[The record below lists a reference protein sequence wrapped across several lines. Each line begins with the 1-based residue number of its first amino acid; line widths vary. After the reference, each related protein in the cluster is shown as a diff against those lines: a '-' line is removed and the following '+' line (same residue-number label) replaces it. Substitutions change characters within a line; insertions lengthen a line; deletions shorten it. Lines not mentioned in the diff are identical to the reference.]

1 MVDFSPPPMLFFAT
15 NALDGENDTWIS
27 FNDSDRVEANCLSK
41 QWKEFEE
48 GNEIQIRVFGVRVCV
63 RVISGKNSKRKNK
76 KIKRIIKKKFWQCGN
91 TRENLVW
98 GC

>member
-1 MVDFSPPPMLFFAT
+1 MVDFSPPPMLFYAT
-15 NALDGENDTWIS
+15 NVLDGENDTWIS
-27 FNDSDRVEANCLSK
+27 FNDSDRVEADCLSR

-48 GNEIQIRVFGVRVCV
+48 GNEIQFRVFDV

-76 KIKRIIKKKFWQCGN
+76 KIKRITKKKFWMCGN
-91 TRENLVW
+91 TRVNLVW